1 MNPGTVQLQS
11 TTGRSGLVIDI
22 YHGPYYLH
30 FGLYTFFCHAFF
42 PHCPLWKKTQ
52 KAWEKRKY
60 LFYFWIVKSWR
71 SSNCTICNLSV
82 RWERGRVK
90 VAVTRSKHAGT
101 LSSIISFPT
110 IRRRRITLHNKLPH
124 YTCYTCFG
132 DPFCGFCAWDRTS
145 FVCYNKLSIFIYSL
159 FINFVTGLVTV
170 FWKIY

>member
-71 SSNCTICNLSV
+71 SSNCTICNLEIITEYIYIYIYISNV
-82 RWERGRVK
+82 VNSK
-90 VAVTRSKHAGT
+90 VVVGKKYILDWRNLKF
-101 LSSIISFPT
+101 IIREKIHFRLDQYDKVIIWT
-110 IRRRRITLHNKLPH
+110 
-124 YTCYTCFG
+124 F
-132 DPFCGFCAWDRTS
+132 
-145 FVCYNKLSIFIYSL
+145 FIY
-159 FINFVTGLVTV
+159 IERWRIVRVYQIIQKV
-170 FWKIY
+170 FWSFYN